1 MRLCHFVKIGTWEL
15 GHKDYLLLCYIFH
28 QQVQFHLNLEI
39 GFSVSNPLYTKK
51 HEKKFIFTFIYIIF
65 YLCFPDWLS
74 LSHFFFISRSYFVDL
89 SYAQFSSTFSADC
102 GNILSALRYN
112 EQKVKTIFQHFQQPP
127 VSTASPKELVSDFGL
142 DKVSRILK
150 SSATNPKATPVAENQ
165 DAIIVSCSDSMGLEP
180 CRSLQT
186 VLTTNGLGL
195 GFNAPNSKGNMLNK
209 SINHESMS
217 PFLGKEIAEM

>member
-1 MRLCHFVKIGTWEL
+1 M
-15 GHKDYLLLCYIFH
+15 
-28 QQVQFHLNLEI
+28 
-39 GFSVSNPLYTKK
+39 
-51 HEKKFIFTFIYIIF
+51 
-65 YLCFPDWLS
+65 
-74 LSHFFFISRSYFVDL
+74 
-89 SYAQFSSTFSADC
+89 
-102 GNILSALRYN
+102 
-112 EQKVKTIFQHFQQPP
+112 KTIFRHFQQPP